1 MSEIK
6 KIMTDHEITLSNRSK
21 MSLTGVTDV
30 ISFNDDRV
38 DLRTNMG
45 TLVIKG
51 KGLNINKLNT
61 DSGNLDI
68 NGEIQMME
76 YVNRRDKGAG
86 LLGGLF
92 K

>member
-6 KIMTDHEITLSNRSK
+6 KTATEHEITLSNRSR
-21 MSLTGVTDV
+21 MSLTGVSDV
-30 ISFNDDRV
+30 ISFNDSRV
-38 DLRTNMG
+38 DLKTNMG

-61 DSGNLDI
+61 DSGNLDV
-68 NGEIQMME
+68 NGEVQLME
-76 YVNRRDKGAG
+76 YISRRDKSSG
-86 LLGGLF
+86 LIGGLF

>member
-6 KIMTDHEITLSNRSK
+6 KIITDHEITLSNRNK

-38 DLRTNMG
+38 DLKTNMG
-45 TLVIKG
+45 TLVING

-61 DSGNLDI
+61 DSGNLDVT
-68 NGEIQMME
+68 GEVQLLE
-76 YVNRRDKGAG
+76 YVNRRDKGTG
-86 LLGGLF
+86 MFGGLF

>member
-1 MSEIK
+1 MSEMK
-6 KIMTDHEITLSNRSK
+6 KNDAEHEIKLSNRSK
-21 MSLTGVTDV
+21 MSLTGVSDV
-30 ISFNDDRV
+30 MSFNDNRV
-38 DLRTNMG
+38 DLKTNMG

-68 NGEIQMME
+68 NGEVQLME
-76 YVNRRDKGAG
+76 YLSRRDKSAG
-86 LLGGLF
+86 IIGGLF

>member
-6 KIMTDHEITLSNRSK
+6 KIITDHEITLSNRNK

-38 DLRTNMG
+38 DLKTNMG

-61 DSGNLDI
+61 DSGNLDVT
-68 NGEIQMME
+68 GEVQLLE
-76 YVNRRDKGAG
+76 YVNRRDKGTG
-86 LLGGLF
+86 MFGGLF

>member
-6 KIMTDHEITLSNRSK
+6 KIITDHEITLSNRNK

-38 DLRTNMG
+38 DLKTNMG
-45 TLVIKG
+45 KLVIKG

-61 DSGNLDI
+61 DSGNLDVT
-68 NGEIQMME
+68 GEVQLLE
-76 YVNRRDKGAG
+76 YVNRRDKGTG
-86 LLGGLF
+86 MFGGLF

>member
-6 KIMTDHEITLSNRSK
+6 KIITDHEITLSNRKK

-38 DLRTNMG
+38 DLKTNMG

-61 DSGNLDI
+61 DSGNLDVT
-68 NGEIQMME
+68 GEVQLLE
-76 YVNRRDKGAG
+76 YVNRRDKGTG
-86 LLGGLF
+86 MFGGLF

>member
-6 KIMTDHEITLSNRSK
+6 KIITDHEITLSNRNK

-38 DLRTNMG
+38 DLKTNMG

-61 DSGNLDI
+61 DSGNLDVT
-68 NGEIQMME
+68 GEVQLLE
-76 YVNRRDKGAG
+76 YVNRRDKGTG
-86 LLGGLF
+86 IFGGLF